1 MITILFI
8 FGALIFGLALIGV
21 SFLAMP
27 TNPKKYF
34 IALSI
39 TGTIP
44 FLLGVFLS
52 FGESP
57 EAGNYLGRMITPCP
71 RDQVLCSQPM
81 GWLMMLVI
89 MTLFAVA
96 YFLTLYG
103 LHSKYGAI
111 FITVAILLQLI
122 YLPIMLLGPA
132 TLILMETPFGGGSP

>member
-1 MITILFI
+1 
-8 FGALIFGLALIGV
+8 
-21 SFLAMP
+21 
-27 TNPKKYF
+27 
-34 IALSI
+34 
-39 TGTIP
+39 
-44 FLLGVFLS
+44 
-52 FGESP
+52 
-57 EAGNYLGRMITPCP
+57 
-71 RDQVLCSQPM
+71 
-81 GWLMMLVI
+81 MMLVI